1 MGVAADLVQDA
12 AAVLAAGH
20 HSGQCP
26 CAVPHRQ
33 CLSLRAGQYLC
44 ATASRHG
51 LSHPIHHLLQ
61 GCPSCAARHYHRYPP
76 RGTGTARTLC
86 AKVLLGGVVGL
97 LDIRGLA
104 PPPHSVVGAQEVL
117 RQIKACPVP
126 ADKSE
131 TGVSRIRTA
140 IVHLPCKQETQ
151 VRPLYAAQVI
161 AYMSCNSVGTKR

>member
-12 AAVLAAGH
+12 ATVLAADY

-33 CLSLRAGQYLC
+33 RLSLRAGQYLC

-51 LSHPIHHLLQ
+51 LSHPIHHSLQ
-61 GCPSCAARHYHRYPP
+61 GCPPCAARHYRRYPP
-76 RGTGTARTLC
+76 RGAGAARTLC
-86 AKVLLGGVVGL
+86 AKVLLGGVVGI
-97 LDIRGLA
+97 LDIRHTA
-104 PPPHSVVGAQEVL
+104 PLTHSVVDGQEVL

-126 ADKSE
+126 ADKSK

-140 IVHLPCKQETQ
+140 EYSTPEEIRKHRFEPCMRHK
-151 VRPLYAAQVI
+151 
-161 AYMSCNSVGTKR
+161 